1 VSRINPADIG
11 LHLYKFEECR
21 KLSYA
26 FANPMEAAMQT
37 FDIAIIGGG
46 IAGISLAYFLSPH
59 RSVVVLER
67 EPALGYHSTGRSAA
81 EFTLRDNAP
90 LVNALAR
97 ASHAFLATPPE
108 GFATVPLLIPRGS
121 ILLGTHGKEALV
133 RERFEQA
140 KALGVAVEWLDEA
153 ALLARAPILNPA
165 YAAAAYFDPDYWD
178 IEVDAL
184 LQAYARHA
192 RRHGALILEN
202 RQLAAARRVGEKWL
216 IETNEETIAAGV
228 LVNAAGGWA
237 DMVASLAGV
246 APVGIVPH
254 RRTAITVDLPEG
266 VDAGRL
272 PEINEIEEIFY
283 FKPEGGRLLAS
294 PADATPC
301 EPTDVQPEELDIAYA
316 AHYVEEATTLS
327 VRRVFKSWAGMR
339 SFSAD
344 RLPVIGPAPDEPS
357 FFWLAGQGGYGILTS
372 PALGSLAA
380 ALLTG
385 RPVPEPLAREGIGAD
400 TFSPAR
406 FP

>member
-1 VSRINPADIG
+1 
-11 LHLYKFEECR
+11 
-21 KLSYA
+21 
-26 FANPMEAAMQT
+26 MQT

-67 EPALGYHSTGRSAA
+67 EDALGYHSTGRSAA

-97 ASHAFLATPPE
+97 ASHAFLTEPPA
-108 GFATVPLLIPRGS
+108 GFADVPLLIERGS
-121 ILLGTHGKEALV
+121 IILGTEDKAALV

-140 KALGVAVEWLDEA
+140 KAVGIAVEWLDEA
-153 ALLARAPILNPA
+153 AMLARAPMLKPT

-192 RRHGALILEN
+192 RRHGAQILEK
-202 RQLAAARRVGEKWL
+202 RQLTGARRVGNQWL
-216 IETNEETIAAGV
+216 IETNEETIAAGTV
-228 LVNAAGGWA
+228 VNAAGGWA
-237 DMVASLAGV
+237 DTVAALCGV
-246 APVGIVPH
+246 TPMGIVPH

-266 VDAGRL
+266 IDASRL
-272 PEINEIEEIFY
+272 PEINEVEEIFY

-301 EPTDVQPEELDIAYA
+301 EAADVQPEELDVAYA
-316 AHYVEEATTLS
+316 AHYVEEATTLN
-327 VRRVFKSWAGMR
+327 VRRIFKSWAGLR

-344 RLPVIGPAPDEPS
+344 RLPVIGPARDAEN

-385 RPVPEPLAREGIGAD
+385 NSVPEPLARGGIGAE
-400 TFSPAR
+400 TFSPLR
-406 FP
+406 FS

>member
-1 VSRINPADIG
+1 
-11 LHLYKFEECR
+11 
-21 KLSYA
+21 
-26 FANPMEAAMQT
+26 MQT

-46 IAGISLAYFLSPH
+46 IAGLSLAYFLSPH

-67 EPALGYHSTGRSAA
+67 EEALGYHSTGRSAA

-97 ASHAFLATPPE
+97 ASHAFMANPPE
-108 GFATVPLLIPRGS
+108 SFAAVPLLVARGS
-121 ILLGTHGKEALV
+121 IMFGAEDKAALV
-133 RERFEQA
+133 RERFEQT

-153 ALLARAPILNPA
+153 ALLARAPIMNPA
-165 YAAAAYFDPDYWD
+165 YVAAAYFDPDYWD

-192 RRHGALILEN
+192 RHNGARVLE
-202 RQLAAARRVGEKWL
+202 RRPFTGARREGGRWL
-216 IETNEETIAAGV
+216 IEAGSETLCAGV

-237 DMVASLAGV
+237 DTVASLSGV
-246 APVGIVPH
+246 RPLGIVPH
-254 RRTAITVDLPEG
+254 RRTAVTVDLPAD

-272 PEINEIEEIFY
+272 PEMNEIEDTFY

-301 EPTDVQPEELDIAYA
+301 EPADVQPEEIDVAYA

-327 VRRVFKSWAGMR
+327 VRRVFRSWAGMR

-344 RLPVIGPAPDEPS
+344 RLPVVGPATDEPS

-380 ALLTG
+380 ALLTES
-385 RPVPEPLAREGIGAD
+385 PVPEPLAREGIAAG

>member
-1 VSRINPADIG
+1 
-11 LHLYKFEECR
+11 
-21 KLSYA
+21 
-26 FANPMEAAMQT
+26 MQT

-67 EPALGYHSTGRSAA
+67 EDALGYHSTGRSAA

-97 ASHAFLATPPE
+97 ASHAFLMAPPA
-108 GFATVPLLIPRGS
+108 GFADVPLLIERGS
-121 ILLGTHGKEALV
+121 IILGTEEKAALV

-140 KALGVAVEWLDEA
+140 KALGIAVEWLDEA
-153 ALLARAPILNPA
+153 TMLARAPMLKPA
-165 YAAAAYFDPDYWD
+165 YAAAAYFDPEYWD

-192 RRHGALILEN
+192 RRHAAQILEK
-202 RQLAAARRVGEKWL
+202 RQLTGARRDGDQWL
-216 IETNEETIAAGV
+216 IETNEETIAAGTV
-228 LVNAAGGWA
+228 VNAAGGWA
-237 DMVASLAGV
+237 DTVATLCGV
-246 APVGIVPH
+246 APMGIVPH

-266 VDAGRL
+266 IDASSL
-272 PEINEIEEIFY
+272 PEINEIEDTFY

-301 EPTDVQPEELDIAYA
+301 EAADVQPEELDVAYA
-316 AHYVEEATTLS
+316 AHYVEEATTLN
-327 VRRVFKSWAGMR
+327 VRRIFKSWAGLR

-344 RLPVIGPAPDEPS
+344 RLPVIGLAKDAEN

-380 ALLTG
+380 ALLT
-385 RPVPEPLAREGIGAD
+385 RSSVPEPLAREGIG
-400 TFSPAR
+400 TETLSPLRFS
-406 FP
+406 

>member
-1 VSRINPADIG
+1 MR
-11 LHLYKFEECR
+11 
-21 KLSYA
+21 
-26 FANPMEAAMQT
+26 T

-46 IAGISLAYFLSPH
+46 IAGLSLAYFLSPF
-59 RSVVVLER
+59 RSVVVLEQ
-67 EPALGYHSTGRSAA
+67 EGALGYHSTGRSAA

-97 ASHAFLATPPE
+97 ASHDFLMQPPE
-108 GFATVPLLIPRGS
+108 GFADVPLLIERGS
-121 ILLGTHGKEALV
+121 IILGTAEKTALV
-133 RERFEQA
+133 RARFEAA

-153 ALLARAPILNPA
+153 AMLARAPMLDPA

-192 RRHGALILEN
+192 RRNGAQILEG
-202 RQLAAARRVGEKWL
+202 QTFSGARRVAGAWR
-216 IETNEETIAAGV
+216 IETGGDTISAGT

-237 DMVASLAGV
+237 DAVAALSGV
-246 APVGIVPH
+246 APAGIVPH
-254 RRTAITVDLPEG
+254 RRTAITVDLPG
-266 VDAGRL
+266 GIDASRL
-272 PEINEIEEIFY
+272 PEINEIEELFY

-301 EPTDVQPEELDIAYA
+301 EPADVQPEELDIAYA
-316 AHYVEEATTLS
+316 AHYVEEVTTLS

-344 RLPVIGPAPDEPS
+344 RLPVIGPAKDEPS

-372 PALGSLAA
+372 PALGSLSA

-385 RPVPEPLAREGIGAD
+385 SSMPEPLAREGITAE
-400 TFSPAR
+400 TFSPSR
-406 FP
+406 FS

>member
-1 VSRINPADIG
+1 MR
-11 LHLYKFEECR
+11 
-21 KLSYA
+21 
-26 FANPMEAAMQT
+26 T

-46 IAGISLAYFLSPH
+46 IAGLSLAYFLSPF
-59 RSVVVLER
+59 RSVVVLEQ
-67 EPALGYHSTGRSAA
+67 EGALGYHSTGRSAA

-97 ASHAFLATPPE
+97 ASHDFLMQPPE
-108 GFATVPLLIPRGS
+108 GFADVPLLIERGS
-121 ILLGTHGKEALV
+121 IILGTAEKTALV
-133 RERFEQA
+133 RARFEAA

-153 ALLARAPILNPA
+153 AMLARAPMLDPA

-192 RRHGALILEN
+192 RRNGAQILEG
-202 RQLAAARRVGEKWL
+202 QTFSGARRVAGAWR
-216 IETNEETIAAGV
+216 IETGGDTISAGT

-237 DMVASLAGV
+237 DAVATLSGV
-246 APVGIVPH
+246 APAGIVPH
-254 RRTAITVDLPEG
+254 RRTAITVDLPG
-266 VDAGRL
+266 GIDASRL
-272 PEINEIEEIFY
+272 PEINEIEELFY

-301 EPTDVQPEELDIAYA
+301 EPADVQPEELDIAYA
-316 AHYVEEATTLS
+316 AHYVEEVTTLS

-344 RLPVIGPAPDEPS
+344 RLPVIGPAKDEPS

-372 PALGSLAA
+372 PALGSLSA

-385 RPVPEPLAREGIGAD
+385 SSMPEPLAREGITAE
-400 TFSPAR
+400 TFSPSR
-406 FP
+406 FS

>member
-1 VSRINPADIG
+1 
-11 LHLYKFEECR
+11 
-21 KLSYA
+21 
-26 FANPMEAAMQT
+26 MQT

-46 IAGISLAYFLSPH
+46 IAGISLAYFLSSH

-67 EPALGYHSTGRSAA
+67 EGALGYHSTGRSAA

-97 ASHAFLATPPE
+97 ASHAFLTQPPE
-108 GFATVPLLIPRGS
+108 GFAAVPLLIDRGS
-121 ILLGTHGKEALV
+121 IILGTEGKEALV
-133 RERFEQA
+133 RARFEAA
-140 KALGVAVEWLDEA
+140 KALGVAVEWLDTTA
-153 ALLARAPILNPA
+153 MLARAPMLDPA

-192 RRHGALILEN
+192 RRHGAQILEG
-202 RQLAAARRVGEKWL
+202 RSFAGARRVGGSWL
-216 IETNEETIAAGV
+216 IETNDETIAAGT

-237 DMVASLAGV
+237 DTVAGLCGV

-254 RRTAITVDLPEG
+254 RRTAVTVDLPEG
-266 VDAGRL
+266 IDASRL
-272 PEINEIEEIFY
+272 PEINEVEDIFY

-294 PADATPC
+294 PADETPC
-301 EPTDVQPEELDIAYA
+301 EPADVQPEELDVAYA

-327 VRRVFKSWAGMR
+327 VRRVFRSWAGMR
-339 SFSAD
+339 SFSPD
-344 RLPVIGPAPDEPS
+344 RLPVIGPAKDEPS

-385 RPVPEPLAREGIGAD
+385 DPVPELLAREGITAE